1 MSKRRLPPEH
11 AWYLYGVATR
21 SEAQNRLPPATAGV
35 DGAAPVAAIGD
46 GALAALVSAVPLAE
60 FAADRVR
67 SLAQDDAWLGR
78 VAREHERVVATL
90 QRRLTIVPARLF
102 SVYASEDDIVHSLAE
117 SESTI
122 VRTLQQLE
130 SCDEF
135 EVRLTFDRDVLR
147 KSLSVSVPEIAQLL
161 QKRTTSS
168 AGRAYLVD
176 RQIASLL
183 KRHVEDTIKD
193 WSDAA
198 FAELR
203 LHAIADGDLTPL
215 RLVEGESARAAVRRT
230 FLIRRAKQDDFLE
243 AVERAGELRPEIKV
257 EYGGPW
263 PPYNFADPAAFE
275 EQENVRG

>member
-1 MSKRRLPPEH
+1 MTERILPPEH

-21 SEAQNRLPPATAGV
+21 SEAETRLPPTAGV
-35 DGAAPVAAIGD
+35 GGAAPVAAIGD
-46 GALAALVSAVPLAE
+46 GALAAFVSAVPLAE

-78 VAREHERVVATL
+78 IAGEHERVVATL

-102 SVYASEDDIVHSLAE
+102 SVYASEEDIVRSLAE

-122 VRTLQQLE
+122 LRTLQQLE

-135 EVRLTFDRDVLR
+135 EVRLTFDRDLLR
-147 KSLSVSVPEIAQLL
+147 KSLSVSIPEIAQLL
-161 QKRTTSS
+161 EKRTGSS

-183 KRHVEDTIKD
+183 KRHVEDTITS

-203 LHAIADGDLTPL
+203 LHAIAGGDLTPL
-215 RLVEGESARAAVRRT
+215 RLVAGESARVVLRRT

-275 EQENVRG
+275 EQGSMHG